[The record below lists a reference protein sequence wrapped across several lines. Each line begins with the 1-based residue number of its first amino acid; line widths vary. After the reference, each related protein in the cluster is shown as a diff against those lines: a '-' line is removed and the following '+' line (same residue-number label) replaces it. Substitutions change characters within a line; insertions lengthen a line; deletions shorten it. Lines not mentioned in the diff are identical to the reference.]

1 MEKRRFVCV
10 CSGTR
15 TGCTVLELDNSGKKI
30 RDHKSFAGVREAC
43 EATMREKGYEL
54 KVGDCYESYEGWRQ
68 QMKATA

>member
-1 MEKRRFVCV
+1 M
-10 CSGTR
+10 
-15 TGCTVLELDNSGKKI
+15 LELDNSGKKI